1 MIRRIL
7 LFYFLLFFVFANHV
21 FSQKGFVYRD
31 GENLRDYAGR
41 MILLRGLNY
50 VNKDE
55 KNNYRNLIKDT
66 AFIKMKS
73 WGFNAVRLG
82 INWSALEPSPGKYD
96 TDYLQDLD
104 LRLQYAKQYGIY
116 VILDMHQDLYGKKF
130 GGGAPLWATLDEG
143 KPHITGGIWSDA
155 YFISPAVQTSFD
167 NFWNNALI
175 AGGMG
180 VQDHYI
186 KTWAMLAQRYRND
199 KNIIGFDL
207 MNEPFI
213 GSAVNDALAVMINE
227 VTLALN
233 EKSNGKK
240 YTPEEVGEMWMDE
253 QGKSEIIKMLT
264 GKDVFLKVLSGME
277 PVYKYFEEN
286 KLMPFYKKLA
296 IAIRQV
302 NKNHIL
308 FWEPSV
314 SSNNGIPT
322 HIEPIA
328 EAGNQQA
335 YMPHFYDIVL
345 DTKDAGKADSERLM
359 FMFGQLQNSKS
370 KLNLPLLIGE
380 WGAFYGGDQ
389 EVVDAAK
396 FMANGIDSFLFG
408 DFYWDYF
415 SGLEQQEYF
424 KKVLLR
430 PYMQAATGKI
440 IEQKAGNNFLNIKL
454 ENDKRTRGNNIIF
467 IPTTKKVII
476 NNVAKYKQHL
486 LNGGKGSILEISP
499 DKKLKSQTIRI
510 NW

>member
-1 MIRRIL
+1 M
-7 LFYFLLFFVFANHV
+7 
-21 FSQKGFVYRD
+21 
-31 GENLRDYAGR
+31 
-41 MILLRGLNY
+41 
-50 VNKDE
+50 
-55 KNNYRNLIKDT
+55 
-66 AFIKMKS
+66 
-73 WGFNAVRLG
+73 
-82 INWSALEPSPGKYD
+82 
-96 TDYLQDLD
+96 
-104 LRLQYAKQYGIY
+104 
-116 VILDMHQDLYGKKF
+116 
-130 GGGAPLWATLDEG
+130 
-143 KPHITGGIWSDA
+143 
-155 YFISPAVQTSFD
+155 
-167 NFWNNALI
+167 
-175 AGGMG
+175 
-180 VQDHYI
+180 
-186 KTWAMLAQRYRND
+186 
-199 KNIIGFDL
+199 
-207 MNEPFI
+207 
-213 GSAVNDALAVMINE
+213 
-227 VTLALN
+227 N
-233 EKSNGKK
+233 EKSNSKK

-264 GKDVFLKVLSGME
+264 GKDVFLKVLKGME

-322 HIEPIA
+322 HIESLA

-370 KLNLPLLIGE
+370 KLNLPLPIGE
-380 WGAFYGGDQ
+380 WGAFYGGDK

-396 FMANGIDSFLFG
+396 FMANGIDSLLFG

-415 SGLEQQEYF
+415 SGLEHQEYF

-467 IPTTKKVII
+467 IPTIKMVTI
-476 NNVAKYKQHL
+476 NNIAKYKQNL

-499 DKKLKSQTIRI
+499 DKKLKSQTIHI

>member
-186 KTWAMLAQRYRND
+186 KTWAMLA
-199 KNIIGFDL
+199 
-207 MNEPFI
+207 
-213 GSAVNDALAVMINE
+213 
-227 VTLALN
+227 
-233 EKSNGKK
+233 
-240 YTPEEVGEMWMDE
+240 
-253 QGKSEIIKMLT
+253 
-264 GKDVFLKVLSGME
+264 
-277 PVYKYFEEN
+277 
-286 KLMPFYKKLA
+286 
-296 IAIRQV
+296 
-302 NKNHIL
+302 
-308 FWEPSV
+308 
-314 SSNNGIPT
+314 
-322 HIEPIA
+322 
-328 EAGNQQA
+328 
-335 YMPHFYDIVL
+335 
-345 DTKDAGKADSERLM
+345 
-359 FMFGQLQNSKS
+359 
-370 KLNLPLLIGE
+370 
-380 WGAFYGGDQ
+380 
-389 EVVDAAK
+389 
-396 FMANGIDSFLFG
+396 
-408 DFYWDYF
+408 
-415 SGLEQQEYF
+415 
-424 KKVLLR
+424 
-430 PYMQAATGKI
+430 
-440 IEQKAGNNFLNIKL
+440 
-454 ENDKRTRGNNIIF
+454 
-467 IPTTKKVII
+467 
-476 NNVAKYKQHL
+476 
-486 LNGGKGSILEISP
+486 
-499 DKKLKSQTIRI
+499 
-510 NW
+510 